1 MKISIIGG
9 TRGLGKT
16 LAWFFK
22 EDGFDV
28 TITGR
33 DTVVGELVS
42 NDLGVNYS
50 SDNIKTV
57 KNSDVVV
64 ISVPIASTLDVIKE
78 LAPHLSKGSL
88 LVDVTSVKENPSK
101 VMEEFVPDYAEF
113 IPTHPVFG
121 PRTTDLN
128 GQVIVLT
135 PSIKGHWYG
144 KVKEYLNSK
153 KMRIIETVPEEHDRM
168 MAVVQ
173 VLTHFSYIS
182 TAYTI
187 AKLKVNIKD
196 TQDFESPIYNL
207 MLDTIARIVSQNPYL
222 TYSIQHE
229 NNQGDLVRNTFSEA
243 VDELRDVIFDGDED
257 RFVDIAVMATKNMG
271 DIQSALGRSD
281 KAVNSLNHESHLLKK
296 SLGKL
301 IGLRHIYSGKIHVGI
316 LEDLGSEFL
325 ILKTKKRS
333 HKLKIAN
340 IEVLSDKALFNW
352 RVENQ
357 HIFKRSISCIFPNN
371 SDSSVIRN
379 VLSGVSD
386 VVTVDVVDVYE
397 GPQIKEGFISF
408 TFDVSALSESVFD
421 DIVGILKGFGGL
433 IR

>member
-1 MKISIIGG
+1 MRISIIGG

-42 NDLGVNYS
+42 NDLGVKYS
-50 SDNIKTV
+50 SNNIETV
-57 KNSDVVV
+57 KNSDIVI

-78 LAPHLSKGSL
+78 LAPYLPKGSL
-88 LVDVTSVKENPSK
+88 LLDVTSVKENPSK
-101 VMEEFVPDYAEF
+101 VMEKYVPDYAEF

-121 PRTTDLN
+121 PRTTDLS

-135 PSIKGHWYG
+135 PSIKGKWYD
-144 KVKEYLNSK
+144 KVKKYLESK

-229 NNQGDLVRNTFSEA
+229 NNQGNLVRNTFSEA
-243 VDELRDVIFDGDED
+243 VDELRDVIFDEDED

-281 KAVNSLNHESHLLKK
+281 KAVNSLNHENHLLKK

-325 ILKTKKRS
+325 ILKTNKRS

-357 HIFKRSISCIFPNN
+357 HIFKRSISCILPNS
-371 SDSSVIRN
+371 SDGSVIVK
-379 VLSGVSD
+379 VLSGVEE
-386 VVTVDVVDVYE
+386 VVDVNLVDVYE
-397 GPQIKEGFISF
+397 GPQINEGFISF
-408 TFDVSALSESVFD
+408 TFDVKALSEDVFE
-421 DIVGILKGFGGL
+421 DIIGILKGFGGL